1 MPGIKGLD
9 FQGKR
14 VLTRVDFNVPFNDKG
29 QIADDARMLAHLK
42 TIKAILAQNGRPVV
56 MAHLGRPKGQKDPK
70 FSLAPV
76 AEHLS
81 ALLGTT
87 VHFAQDC
94 VGEEVVK
101 KSKTLAPGEV
111 LLLENVRFYAEET
124 AGDAAFAQELA
135 AAGDVYVNDAFGAA
149 HRTHAS
155 TAVVAQYFEQARYL
169 GLVMEAEIENVN
181 KLLHGG
187 YTPVCAV
194 VGGAKVSSKI
204 GVLKNLLPKV
214 DDLIIGGGM
223 AFTFLKAQGAAVG
236 DSLVEDDYLDTAR
249 HLQEEAKRA
258 KVNLHLP
265 SDVVAAD
272 QFANEA
278 QTKIVPAKEVP
289 DGWMGL
295 DAGPDTQKAAAAV
308 IRAAKA
314 ILWNGPLGVF
324 EMPNFAKGTEML
336 ATEIAKATREGAFSL
351 VGGGDS
357 VAAVKS
363 LGKAEEMS
371 YVSTGGGAMLE
382 FLEGKSLPG
391 ITAIEGEK

>member
-1 MPGIKGLD
+1 MPGINGLD

-14 VLTRVDFNVPFNDKG
+14 VLTRVDFNVPFQENG
-29 QIADDARMLAHLK
+29 QIADDSRMRAHLK
-42 TIKAILAQNGRPVV
+42 TLKAILAQNGRPVV
-56 MAHLGRPKGQKDPK
+56 MAHLGRPKGEKNPK
-70 FSLAPV
+70 FTLAPV
-76 AEHLS
+76 AKHL
-81 ALLGTT
+81 AELLETK

-94 VGEEVVK
+94 VGEEVVAQ
-101 KSKTLAPGEV
+101 SKALAPGEV

-124 AGDAAFAQELA
+124 AGEAAFAENLA

-149 HRTHAS
+149 HRSHAS
-155 TAVVAQYFEQARYL
+155 TAVIARYFEGARYL

-187 YTPVCAV
+187 FTPVCAV

-223 AFTFLKAQGAAVG
+223 AFTFLKAQGASVG
-236 DSLVEDDYLDTAR
+236 DSLVEEDYLETAR
-249 HLQEEAKRA
+249 QLQEEAKQAGVR
-258 KVNLHLP
+258 LHLP
-265 SDVVAAD
+265 EDVVAAD
-272 QFANEA
+272 RFANDA
-278 QTKIVPAKEVP
+278 QTKIVAAHEVP
-289 DGWMGL
+289 AGWMGL
-295 DAGPDTQKAAAAV
+295 DAGPEARKAAAAV
-308 IRAAKA
+308 IRASKA
-314 ILWNGPLGVF
+314 VLWNGPLGVF
-324 EMPNFAKGTEML
+324 EMPSFAKGTEVL
-336 ATEIAKATREGAFSL
+336 ATEIAKATREGTFSL

-363 LGKAEEMS
+363 LGKASEMS

-391 ITAIEGEK
+391 IIAIEGKI